1 MPFSSLY
8 YTVCFPLH
16 HNLPTHTTSPT
27 LCTETSWPLTR
38 LERQGTASHL
48 PTTSY
53 TTLRDGARTSIY
65 HLLNLTLHLGKC
77 WILMWDVLST
87 PARHGPLG
95 LHSGSQKT
103 WGGWYKTTPILR
115 NVLEQPPLLT
125 DCVLLLD
132 GEVVLLVGTVL
143 SHDIFLSPLTE
154 VFTSQWCLMWGKQ
167 FPAQR
172 TRFQFNQLMEEELFI
187 PLPRAFHHLHF
198 PAATHSL
205 RQSLYQML

>member
-1 MPFSSLY
+1 MD
-8 YTVCFPLH
+8 
-16 HNLPTHTTSPT
+16 HNLPTHTTSLT
-27 LCTETSWPLTR
+27 LCGNILAVDLVTKAKNSLSSSYHF
-38 LERQGTASHL
+38 SHHS
-48 PTTSY
+48 PRWSQNKH
-53 TTLRDGARTSIY
+53 IY

-95 LHSGSQKT
+95 LHSGSRKT
-103 WGGWYKTTPILR
+103 WSGWYKTSPILR

-125 DCVLLLD
+125 DYLCLTA
-132 GEVVLLVGTVL
+132 GWWNSLVGGTML

-167 FPAQR
+167 FPAHR

-187 PLPRAFHHLHF
+187 PLPPAFHHLRF